1 MKKRIILL
9 ALALSVALT
18 GCEVMLER
26 SYSASSPHV
35 DKLTTAGDPS
45 VVRVETYRELVSA
58 LLYLVSRG
66 EEEGA
71 IQFYS
76 YTGDVE
82 ADLTA
87 ACLEVTTQDPLG
99 AYAVDYIRHEL
110 SQVVA
115 YDQANLSIHYRR
127 TLEQIRSLVNVTG
140 TSAIRTEIQT
150 ALSNFEEE
158 LVLRVAYFSEDEAF
172 LRELI
177 RQAYYDTP
185 VTAMGMPKVEIALY
199 PDSGRQRVV
208 EILLTYPGDRYELRS
223 NAGDLSQLV
232 EGIAE
237 TYWDLP
243 PEQIPE
249 KAAQALLDRVR
260 YDPEGPVSAYGALTE
275 GWANSEGMALC
286 YDLLCGRAF
295 VTRDWDCDVVE
306 GTYQG
311 EGRFFNAIRSP
322 NAGEPVLYADAT
334 RFGAEGL
341 QLYTGQEM
349 LGMGYLW
356 PGAPVNEEEPQAEG
370 EQESEETA
378 AAEIQPE

>member
-87 ACLEVTTQDPLG
+87 ACLEVTAQDPLG
-99 AYAVDYIRHEL
+99 AYAIDYIRHEL

-127 TLEQIRSLVNVTG
+127 TLEQI
-140 TSAIRTEIQT
+140 
-150 ALSNFEEE
+150 
-158 LVLRVAYFSEDEAF
+158 
-172 LRELI
+172 
-177 RQAYYDTP
+177 
-185 VTAMGMPKVEIALY
+185 
-199 PDSGRQRVV
+199 
-208 EILLTYPGDRYELRS
+208 
-223 NAGDLSQLV
+223 
-232 EGIAE
+232 
-237 TYWDLP
+237 
-243 PEQIPE
+243 QI
-249 KAAQALLDRVR
+249 
-260 YDPEGPVSAYGALTE
+260 
-275 GWANSEGMALC
+275 
-286 YDLLCGRAF
+286 GRAH
-295 VTRDWDCDVVE
+295 V
-306 GTYQG
+306 
-311 EGRFFNAIRSP
+311 
-322 NAGEPVLYADAT
+322 
-334 RFGAEGL
+334 
-341 QLYTGQEM
+341 
-349 LGMGYLW
+349 
-356 PGAPVNEEEPQAEG
+356 
-370 EQESEETA
+370 
-378 AAEIQPE
+378 

>member
-1 MKKRIILL
+1 MKKRIIVLVL
-9 ALALSVALT
+9 ALTLALT
-18 GCEVMLER
+18 GCEAMLER
-26 SYSASSPHV
+26 SYSTSSTHV

-58 LLYLVSRG
+58 LLYLVAQG
-66 EEEGA
+66 AEEGV
-71 IQFYS
+71 IQFHS
-76 YTGDVE
+76 YAGDVE
-82 ADLTA
+82 TDLAA
-87 ACLEVTTQDPLG
+87 ACLEVSAQDPLG

-110 SQVVA
+110 SRVVA
-115 YDQANLSIHYRR
+115 YDQADLAIHYRR
-127 TLEQIRSLVNVTG
+127 SLEQIRSLVNVTG

-158 LVLRVAYFSEDEAF
+158 LVLRVAYFSEDEEF

-208 EILLTYPGDRYELRS
+208 EILLSYPGDRLELRS
-223 NAGDLSQLV
+223 NAGDLSHLV

-249 KAAQALLDRVR
+249 KAAQALLDRVS

-275 GWANSEGMALC
+275 GRADSEGMALC
-286 YDLLCGRAF
+286 YTMLCGRAF
-295 VTRDWDCDVVE
+295 VTRDWDCEVIG
-306 GTYQG
+306 GTYQ
-311 EGRFFNAIRSP
+311 EEERFFNAIRSP
-322 NAGEPVLYADAT
+322 NAGEPPLYADPT
-334 RFGAEGL
+334 RFDAEGL
-341 QLYTGQEM
+341 QLYTEQEM

-356 PGAPVNEEEPQAEG
+356 PGAPVNEETLQAEEG
-370 EQESEETA
+370 QGPVETA
-378 AAEIQPE
+378 TEKAQPE

>member
-76 YTGDVE
+76 YTSDVE

-177 RQAYYDTP
+177 RQAYYDTH
-185 VTAMGMPKVEIALY
+185 
-199 PDSGRQRVV
+199 RRN
-208 EILLTYPGDRYELRS
+208 IL
-223 NAGDLSQLV
+223 
-232 EGIAE
+232 
-237 TYWDLP
+237 
-243 PEQIPE
+243 
-249 KAAQALLDRVR
+249 
-260 YDPEGPVSAYGALTE
+260 GPAS
-275 GWANSEGMALC
+275 
-286 YDLLCGRAF
+286 
-295 VTRDWDCDVVE
+295 
-306 GTYQG
+306 
-311 EGRFFNAIRSP
+311 
-322 NAGEPVLYADAT
+322 
-334 RFGAEGL
+334 
-341 QLYTGQEM
+341 
-349 LGMGYLW
+349 
-356 PGAPVNEEEPQAEG
+356 
-370 EQESEETA
+370 
-378 AAEIQPE
+378 